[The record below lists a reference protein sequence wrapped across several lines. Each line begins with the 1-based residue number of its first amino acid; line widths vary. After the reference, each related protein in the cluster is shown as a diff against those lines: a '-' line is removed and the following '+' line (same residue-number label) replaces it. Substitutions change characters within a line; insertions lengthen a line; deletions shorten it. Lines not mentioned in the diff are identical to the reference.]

1 MPDGKSHRKQ
11 ASSSRLIAS
20 IFRFL
25 SAIIAIFFRL
35 YVFQAFKF
43 DFYRL

>member
-25 SAIIAIFFRL
+25 SAIIAIFFSSL
-35 YVFQAFKF
+35 YFLSF
-43 DFYRL
+43 